1 MLIESSYSSSLND
14 SQWELIK
21 DEFTAPK
28 RRGRPPKYSKR
39 HIVDAI
45 LYVTRTGC
53 QWRDLP
59 KDFPHWNSCFQYFNK
74 WSAEGL
80 WLKIHTKLVEE
91 IRVKAGKKTAP
102 TAAIIDS
109 QSVKTAMQKGIRGYD
124 AGKKIKG
131 RKRHILVDT
140 MGNILLLD
148 VHSAAIQDRDGGA
161 ELLKQLD
168 GCYGWLKR
176 IWADGGYSGRLA
188 DVLLE
193 LDRHRKIVLEVV
205 KRREEEGFHILP
217 KRWIVERTF
226 AWFLAYRRLSKD
238 YEVKT
243 ENSKSMIYLGMIRR
257 MLKNLTK

>member
-1 MLIESSYSSSLND
+1 MNFRLQNAGVDL
-14 SQWELIK
+14 LH
-21 DEFTAPK
+21 TP
-28 RRGRPPKYSKR
+28 KR

-45 LYVTRTGC
+45 LYVTRTGYE
-53 QWRDLP
+53 WRDLP
-59 KDFPHWNSCFQYFNK
+59 KDFPHWNSCYQYFDK

-91 IRVKAGKKTAP
+91 IRVKAGKRKAP

-109 QSVKTAMQKGIRGYD
+109 QSVKTAMQNGIRGYD

-168 GCYGWLKR
+168 SCYGWLKR

-188 DVLLE
+188 TVLLE

-226 AWFLAYRRLSKD
+226 AYSRLSKD
-238 YEVKT
+238 YEVKA
-243 ENSKSMIYLGMIRR
+243 ENPKSMIYLGMMRR